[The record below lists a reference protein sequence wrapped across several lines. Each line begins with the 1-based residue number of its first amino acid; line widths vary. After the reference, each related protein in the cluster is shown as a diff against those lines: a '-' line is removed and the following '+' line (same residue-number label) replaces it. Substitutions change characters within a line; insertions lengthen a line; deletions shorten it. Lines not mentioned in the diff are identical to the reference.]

1 MGLFDRFKKKAKE
14 AVEEENF
21 TVEEDSIEAEE
32 ALMQRRQLMEAI
44 ERAKKATPPPPP
56 PGFEQFKEE
65 VEDQWDDFVEEL
77 PEDPFSTPVDKKSR
91 KQAERAAAIAQAEVA
106 EEEPDSPE
114 YNPMRS
120 TTGRELVASETAKFE
135 IDLSDAEVKR
145 GGRVIAASQALE
157 NILEELETDLLM
169 ADMGHDAVS
178 DVMTTLRGSLIGA
191 RLNRKADLNEVI
203 EKALRASLLSLLQAG
218 YWDFDKT
225 VKSFAS
231 QGGPVS
237 IMMVGVN
244 GTGKTTTSAKIAHR
258 LNNQGYSVVL
268 AAADT
273 FRAGAIDQLANHA
286 ERLGVRC
293 IRSQRG
299 GDAAAVARDAVES
312 ATARGE
318 DIVIIDTAGRMQNKI
333 NLMEELRKVHRVTRP
348 HLVLFVADALA
359 GNDAVVQAREFQ
371 RMLSF
376 DGAVLCKLDTDA
388 KGGAALSISHTTG
401 RPIVL
406 AGVGQGYDDLRD
418 FDPDWLIDSI
428 LTPDE

>member
-32 ALMQRRQLMEAI
+32 ALIQRRQLMDAI

-65 VEDQWDDFVEEL
+65 VEEQWDEFVEEL
-77 PEDPFSTPVDKKSR
+77 PEDPFSAPADKKSR
-91 KQAERAAAIAQAEVA
+91 KQAERAAAVAQAEAA
-106 EEEPDSPE
+106 EEESEPPE
-114 YNPMRS
+114 HNPMRS
-120 TTGRELVASETAKFE
+120 TTGRELVASEAAKFE
-135 IDLSDAEVKR
+135 INLSDVEVKR

-203 EKALRASLLSLLQAG
+203 EKALRDSLLSLLQAG

-231 QGGPVS
+231 QGTPVS

-244 GTGKTTTSAKIAHR
+244 GTGKTTTSAKIANR
-258 LNNQGYSVVL
+258 LNSQGYSVVL

-428 LTPDE
+428 LATDE